1 MLVVAVFIA
10 TVTARPDSAGIVAMV
25 NGLAYGKIIFRVDS
39 CLILSVKIST
49 DNECGCSTGQII
61 FI

>member
-10 TVTARPDSAGIVAMV
+10 AVTARPDSAGIVPMV
-25 NGLAYGKIIFRVDS
+25 NGLAYGTITFLVYP
-39 CLILSVKIST
+39 CLILNVKIVT
-49 DNECGCSTGQII
+49 DYECACSTGHVI